1 MKAIWSLL
9 AICLIS
15 LPACGAETFRAH
27 LSGADATP
35 PNAAA
40 YLQGDATMTVQDAAI
55 IYEIH
60 IPNYVVNYERGRLV
74 GEHSDTSFVFDHTVA
89 EVPIGGDLYTPT
101 NPGSYTYSGTT
112 TVSAEQLAELRAGTV
127 FLSIFDKSGTN
138 IRGRVVPS
146 TSSPGDSPTVSAGG
160 RAAIYE
166 GTVRVQTDSGV
177 GPRQAGSQRC
187 VIIYYG
193 DLANENVTLT
203 RVEIRYTAA
212 DGRRAVSGDRRLT
225 VDRQQGVAFRNIALL
240 RVFTSAIFVDGRL
253 ISSTMEKGKV
263 RNADEN
269 SSTSLPGVLTGHSFS
284 LGTAAPGS
292 SAVQSSYLREEDTML
307 RLRQDLSKQSNEAN
321 DSLAAAIERVV
332 APLRVLGYS
341 Q

>member
-1 MKAIWSLL
+1 MKAICSLL

-15 LPACGAETFRAH
+15 LRAGGAETFHAH

-40 YLQGDATMTVQDAAI
+40 YLQGDATLTVQDAAI

-74 GEHSDTSFVFDHTVA
+74 GEHSDTSFVFDHTLAVL
-89 EVPIGGDLYTPT
+89 PQGGPPT
-101 NPGSYTYSGTT
+101 DPGSYTCSGTT
-112 TVSAEQLAELRAGTV
+112 TVSAEQLADLRAGTV

-146 TSSPGDSPTVSAGG
+146 TSSSGDSPAVSAGG

-177 GPRQAGSQRC
+177 GKRQAGSQRC
-187 VIIYYG
+187 AIIYYG
-193 DLANENVTLT
+193 DLANENVALT
-203 RVEIRYTAA
+203 RVEIRYTAV
-212 DGRRAVSGDRRLT
+212 DGRRPISGDRRLT
-225 VDRQQGVAFRNIALL
+225 VEQQQGVAFRDIALL
-240 RVFTSAIFVDGRL
+240 RVFTGAVFVDGRL
-253 ISSTMEKGKV
+253 ISSTVEKGRV
-263 RNADEN
+263 RKAGEN
-269 SSTSLPGVLTGHSFS
+269 SSTNLPAVLTGHSFF
-284 LGTAAPGS
+284 LGTAAPN
-292 SAVQSSYLREEDTML
+292 SASATQSNYLREEDMML
-307 RLRQDLSKQSNEAN
+307 RLRQDLSKQSNDAN

-332 APLRVLGYS
+332 APLRALGYS